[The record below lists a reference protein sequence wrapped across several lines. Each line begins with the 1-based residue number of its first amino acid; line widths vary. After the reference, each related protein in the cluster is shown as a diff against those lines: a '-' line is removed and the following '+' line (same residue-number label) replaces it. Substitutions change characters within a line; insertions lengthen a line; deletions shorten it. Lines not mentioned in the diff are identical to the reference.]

1 MQVSSIDQEEG
12 RMRLLA
18 KVKLTWDEPNMGF
31 CACAGH
37 IIKEKYKLNLNLDG
51 FIWTPDLLV
60 HDSKDFQTTSGLR
73 ELGALEISLAN
84 HCATQVSKIFDFQ
97 VTIMCPMAMGY
108 YPLDRNICQLKL
120 GSGAHPARRIEF
132 NMDNRRSRHTF
143 EDWNLRDLIFQSSSM
158 CREMEL
164 VYEQGKR
171 GVPDVFKTA
180 GLNIIM
186 TRLSSRVVLEYFL
199 CTFTLTF
206 TAILSLT
213 LHHGSSRATLDASL
227 ILSSV
232 FIFTTAATHT
242 PQVGVFK
249 YILMVVNFIQGE
261 FNLNLVQWYVVYNIG
276 FIAVAFLWI
285 CFGHMFKSHQ
295 EGGDKHL
302 NKSLNLSKA

>member
-18 KVKLTWDEPNMGF
+18 KVKLTWDEPNIGF

-84 HCATQVSKIFDFQ
+84 HCATRVSKIFDFQ

-213 LHHGSSRATLDASL
+213 LHHWSSRATLDASL

-249 YILMVVNFIQGE
+249 YSLMVVI
-261 FNLNLVQWYVVYNIG
+261 LHRV
-276 FIAVAFLWI
+276 
-285 CFGHMFKSHQ
+285 S
-295 EGGDKHL
+295 
-302 NKSLNLSKA
+302 ST